1 MAANINGVSANG
13 ISANGASA
21 TVEVVEVRP
30 DRVQVKGALTF
41 ATARA
46 AREAALGILER
57 SSSAEPLMVDC
68 SGVGASDSAGLAVL
82 IDLLANA
89 TKRGRAVQFW
99 NLPPGIVA
107 AAKISDVDT
116 ILGIA

>member
-1 MAANINGVSANG
+1 MDVATNETST
-13 ISANGASA
+13 
-21 TVEVVEVRP
+21 TVEVVEVRT
-30 DRVQVKGALTF
+30 DRVQMKGALTF

-46 AREAALGILER
+46 AREAALAILDR
-57 SSSAEPLMVDC
+57 SSSSESLTVDC
-68 SGVGASDSAGLAVL
+68 SGIGASDSAGLAVL
-82 IDLLANA
+82 LDLFANA

-116 ILGIA
+116 ILGI

>member
-1 MAANINGVSANG
+1 MATAV
-13 ISANGASA
+13 NGASA

-46 AREAALGILER
+46 AREAGLAILTR
-57 SSSAEPLMVDC
+57 SSSREPLTVDC

-82 IDLLANA
+82 IDLLASA
-89 TKRGRAVQFW
+89 TKQGRAVQFW
-99 NLPPGIVA
+99 NLPAGIVA

-116 ILGIA
+116 ILGI

>member
-1 MAANINGVSANG
+1 MAASTNGS
-13 ISANGASA
+13 SA

-30 DRVQVKGALTF
+30 DRAQVKGSLTF

-46 AREAALGILER
+46 ARAAGLAILER
-57 SSSAEPLMVDC
+57 SQSTEALTVDC
-68 SGVGASDSAGLAVL
+68 SGVGASDSAGLAML

-89 TKRGRAVQFW
+89 TKRGRTVQFW
-99 NLPPGIVA
+99 NLPHGIVA

-116 ILGIA
+116 ILGI

>member
-1 MAANINGVSANG
+1 MAIGT
-13 ISANGASA
+13 NGASA

-46 AREAALGILER
+46 AREASLAILDR
-57 SSSAEPLMVDC
+57 SQSRELLTVDC

-82 IDLLANA
+82 VDLLANA
-89 TKRGRAVQFW
+89 AKRGRDVQFF
-99 NLPPGIVA
+99 NLPSGIVA

-116 ILGIA
+116 ILRI

>member
-1 MAANINGVSANG
+1 MGVVT
-13 ISANGASA
+13 NGASA

-30 DRVQVKGALTF
+30 DRLQVKGSLVF
-41 ATARA
+41 ATARV
-46 AREAALGILER
+46 AREAALAILER
-57 SSSAEPLMVDC
+57 SRSSEPLTVDC

-89 TKRGRAVQFW
+89 SKRNRTVQFW

-116 ILGIA
+116 ILGI

>member
-1 MAANINGVSANG
+1 MAIGT
-13 ISANGASA
+13 NGASA

-30 DRVQVKGALTF
+30 DRVQVKGSLTF
-41 ATARA
+41 VTVRA
-46 AREAALGILER
+46 AREAALAVLER
-57 SSSAEPLMVDC
+57 SQSSEPLTVDC
-68 SGVGASDSAGLAVL
+68 SGVGASDSAGLAML

-89 TKRGRAVQFW
+89 TKRGRAVQFF

-116 ILGIA
+116 ILGI

>member
-1 MAANINGVSANG
+1 MGVG
-13 ISANGASA
+13 TNGASA

-30 DRVQVKGALTF
+30 DRVQMKGSLTF

-46 AREAALGILER
+46 AREAGLAILDR
-57 SSSAEPLMVDC
+57 SSSPEPLTVDC
-68 SGVGASDSAGLAVL
+68 SGVSSSDSAGLAVL

-89 TKRGRAVQFW
+89 AKRGRTVQFW

-107 AAKISDVDT
+107 AAKISEVDT
-116 ILGIA
+116 VLGIG

>member
-1 MAANINGVSANG
+1 MDVATNGT
-13 ISANGASA
+13 SA

-30 DRVQVKGALTF
+30 DRVQVKGSLTF

-46 AREAALGILER
+46 AREAGLAILNR
-57 SSSAEPLMVDC
+57 SSSPEPLAVDC

-82 IDLLANA
+82 VDLFANA
-89 TKRGRAVQFW
+89 TKRGRSVQFW

-107 AAKISDVDT
+107 VAKISDVDA
-116 ILGIA
+116 ILGI

>member
-1 MAANINGVSANG
+1 MVTATNGTST
-13 ISANGASA
+13 

-46 AREAALGILER
+46 AREAALGILAR
-57 SSSAEPLMVDC
+57 SSSAEPLTVDC

-89 TKRGRAVQFW
+89 AKRNRGVQFW

-116 ILGIA
+116 ILGI

>member
-1 MAANINGVSANG
+1 MGVAT
-13 ISANGASA
+13 NGASA

-30 DRVQVKGALTF
+30 DRVQVKGSLTF
-41 ATARA
+41 ATASR
-46 AREAALGILER
+46 AREAGLAILNR
-57 SSSAEPLMVDC
+57 SSSSEPLAVDC

-89 TKRGRAVQFW
+89 TKRGRTVQFW

-107 AAKISDVDT
+107 VARISDVDT
-116 ILGIA
+116 ILGV

>member
-1 MAANINGVSANG
+1 MAIGT
-13 ISANGASA
+13 NGASA

-46 AREAALGILER
+46 AREAALAILNR
-57 SSSAEPLMVDC
+57 SSSSEPLTVDC
-68 SGVGASDSAGLAVL
+68 SGIGASDSAGLAVL

-89 TKRGRAVQFW
+89 TKRSRTVQFW

-107 AAKISDVDT
+107 AAKISEVDT
-116 ILGIA
+116 VLGTG

>member
-1 MAANINGVSANG
+1 MG
-13 ISANGASA
+13 ANGASA

-57 SSSAEPLMVDC
+57 SSSAETLTVDC

-89 TKRGRAVQFW
+89 SKRNRTVQFW

-116 ILGIA
+116 ILGI

>member
-1 MAANINGVSANG
+1 MDVATNDP
-13 ISANGASA
+13 SA

-46 AREAALGILER
+46 AREAGLAILNR
-57 SSSAEPLMVDC
+57 SSSAEPLTVDC

-89 TKRGRAVQFW
+89 SRRGRAVQFW

-107 AAKISDVDT
+107 AARISDADT
-116 ILGIA
+116 ILGI

>member
-1 MAANINGVSANG
+1 MDVAANGTST
-13 ISANGASA
+13 

-30 DRVQVKGALTF
+30 DRVQMKGALTF
-41 ATARA
+41 ATATA
-46 AREAALGILER
+46 AREAALAILNR
-57 SSSAEPLMVDC
+57 SSSSESLTVDC

-89 TKRGRAVQFW
+89 SKRGRPVQFW

>member
-1 MAANINGVSANG
+1 MAVGT
-13 ISANGASA
+13 NGASA

-41 ATARA
+41 ATATA
-46 AREAALGILER
+46 AREAGLAILNR
-57 SSSAEPLMVDC
+57 SSSSEALTVDC
-68 SGVGASDSAGLAVL
+68 SGVGASDSAGLAML

-89 TKRGRAVQFW
+89 TKRGRTVQFW
-99 NLPPGIVA
+99 NLSPGIVA

>member
-1 MAANINGVSANG
+1 MVTATNGTST
-13 ISANGASA
+13 

-57 SSSAEPLMVDC
+57 SSSAEPLAVDC

-89 TKRGRAVQFW
+89 AKRSRGVQFW

-116 ILGIA
+116 ILGI

>member
-1 MAANINGVSANG
+1 MDVAANE
-13 ISANGASA
+13 AST

-30 DRVQVKGALTF
+30 DRVQMKGSLTF
-41 ATARA
+41 VTATA
-46 AREAALGILER
+46 AREAGLAILNR
-57 SSSAEPLMVDC
+57 SSSSEPLTVDC
-68 SGVGASDSAGLAVL
+68 SGIGASDSAGLAVL

-89 TKRGRAVQFW
+89 TKRGRSVQFW

-116 ILGIA
+116 ILGI